1 MKTKLRFRDLALGAV
16 FRFASERDMPN
27 SGMARGPWRK
37 ITVRE
42 YVHIENGLLC
52 EVGTIA
58 VEVIR
63 ESSAELRKGTL
74 AIVGEGGEAPN
85 LDCDWPDHL
94 KDFAADVDAKPFQ
107 MADLLFPDKPLGYG
121 AATLRLGVYAIY
133 KARAMESRTAGN
145 IREALR
151 LEAVCDRQYQRLPMF
166 ARW

>member
-1 MKTKLRFRDLALGAV
+1 MSAKLLFRDLAIGAV

-27 SGMARGPWRK
+27 SGMAKGPWRK

-42 YVHIENGLLC
+42 YVHTEDGMQC
-52 EVGTIA
+52 QVGTIA

-74 AIVGEGGEAPN
+74 ELIGEGGDAPN
-85 LDCDWPDHL
+85 LDCDWPDNL

-121 AATLRLGVYAIY
+121 AATLRLGEYATY
-133 KARAMESRTAGN
+133 KARAMDARTAGR
-145 IREALR
+145 IPEALR
-151 LEAVCDRQYQRLPMF
+151 LEAICDRFYQRLPSF